1 MLVMPDID
9 DPFVPLGSEG
19 LFVDPYRSKY
29 VSCLHE
35 HVRHRLTQKVHH
47 NISSYAIASPLLA
60 CQEPRASSTAYTR
73 VGVIITECYRWKDS
87 LFLSVSTDVGPR
99 KAVP

>member
-35 HVRHRLTQKVHH
+35 RVRHRLTQ
-47 NISSYAIASPLLA
+47 
-60 CQEPRASSTAYTR
+60 
-73 VGVIITECYRWKDS
+73 
-87 LFLSVSTDVGPR
+87 
-99 KAVP
+99 